1 MVIYGDAISVFSE
14 IGILSLFMG
23 ITCFCNYV
31 RAYLIKAKQQYEK
44 GELKKKIVQVKKEIR
59 EIPLILLSVVMKE
72 KYIGMT
78 EWQC

>member
-44 GELKKKIVQVKKEIR
+44 GELKKKIV
-59 EIPLILLSVVMKE
+59 
-72 KYIGMT
+72 
-78 EWQC
+78 